1 MGEKKGFFK
10 TTGGRT
16 SPRQETILSPEL
28 TVFLMDFQTSTMT
41 FMKNSKRFLL
51 WEIWASMRQWK
62 LLRI

>member
-1 MGEKKGFFK
+1 MGEKRDFLNDWWKD
-10 TTGGRT
+10 

>member
-10 TTGGRT
+10 RLVEGLTK
-16 SPRQETILSPEL
+16 TILSPEL